1 MDTPVAVAVISAAAA
16 VFSGVLVWRSSGRAT
31 DVNERAA
38 ELAWVKEIRQDAK
51 DAREDVEALQE
62 QVRALSRQLSVVTRE
77 AEHWIAQYQLVH
89 RTAWRTGVTLEQV
102 RDLLGPDTPQTTPNG
117 RG

>member
-1 MDTPVAVAVISAAAA
+1 MDTSIWVAVIAASSA

-38 ELAWVKEIRQDAK
+38 ELAWVKEIRQDAS
-51 DAREDVEALQE
+51 DARKDVEALQE
-62 QVRALSRQLSVVTRE
+62 QVRILTRQLSVVTRE

-89 RTAWRTGVTLEQV
+89 RTAWRPGVTVDQLRE
-102 RDLLGPDTPQTTPNG
+102 LLGPDAPQARSNG
-117 RG
+117 RT